1 MNLIDNGISKVLSI
15 RRINEE
21 EEMCFLVTFIDY
33 YGRERT
39 KKLMSIKNLEKVS
52 WTE

>member
-15 RRINEE
+15 RRINEK
-21 EEMCFLVTFIDY
+21 EEMCFLVTFIDHY
-33 YGRERT
+33 NRERT
-39 KKLMSIKNLEKVS
+39 KKLTSIKNLEKLS

>member
-15 RRINEE
+15 RRIIEE
-21 EEMCFLVTFIDY
+21 EEMYFLVTFLDY
-33 YGRERT
+33 YDRERT
-39 KKLMSIKNLEKVS
+39 KKLASIKNLEKVS